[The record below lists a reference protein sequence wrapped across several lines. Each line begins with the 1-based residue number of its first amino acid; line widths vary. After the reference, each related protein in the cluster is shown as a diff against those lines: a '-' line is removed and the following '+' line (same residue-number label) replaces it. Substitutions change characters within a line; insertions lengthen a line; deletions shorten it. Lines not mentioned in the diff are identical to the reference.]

1 MHVSSAVVSSNDLL
15 CEVTIVNEFGLHAR
29 SAAKIAQIAQKAR
42 AGVWVIRGE
51 VRASAA
57 SILEVLTLACAK
69 GSRLKLMIE
78 DPADGPILAALVRLV
93 ESGFEE

>member
-1 MHVSSAVVSSNDLL
+1 VACSSDLS

-29 SAAKIAQIAQKAR
+29 SAAKIARIARDAR
-42 AGVWVIRGE
+42 AGVWVIQGE
-51 VRASAA
+51 ERAAAA

-69 GSRLKLMIE
+69 GSRLKLLIE
-78 DPADGPILAALVRLV
+78 DPADRPILEALARLI